1 MTFSRKFDFSH
12 TGWGV
17 YVAIIPSFRL
27 EKHFYSDKMLSG
39 SRENTSKL
47 QKCRFRHKNQVKMYV
62 ENEEIRK
69 KSYGFLKI
77 PPGGIRFHLILHLF
91 LLLFRR
97 PRPPSD
103 VKNLI
108 RRPGRNLP
116 LPRFFC
122 KSTCIFLIFVRFIFA
137 TALLHYLIGCQNQM
151 SESDSII
158 EKSKTKSH
166 SDDINEVTKEP
177 LTTAYET
184 V

>member
-17 YVAIIPSFRL
+17 YVAIFPSFRL
-27 EKHFYSDKMLSG
+27 EKHFYRDKMLSA
-39 SRENTSKL
+39 SRENTSKF

-97 PRPPSD
+97 P
-103 VKNLI
+103 
-108 RRPGRNLP
+108 GRNLP
-116 LPRFFC
+116 PLLFFC

-137 TALLHYLIGCQNQM
+137 TALLHYLIGCQNRM
-151 SESDSII
+151 SKPDSII
-158 EKSKTKSH
+158 EKSKTKSQ

-177 LTTAYET
+177 LLTAYET

>member
-1 MTFSRKFDFSH
+1 MTFSRKFNFRH

-39 SRENTSKL
+39 SRENTSKF

-77 PPGGIRFHLILHLF
+77 PPGGIPFRLILHHF
-91 LLLFRR
+91 FFSSAA
-97 PRPPSD
+97 PAPPSH
-103 VKNLI
+103 VQNLI
-108 RRPGRNLP
+108 RRPGRNPP

-137 TALLHYLIGCQNQM
+137 TALLHYLIGCQNRM
-151 SESDSII
+151 SKPDSII
-158 EKSKTKSH
+158 EKSKTKSQ